1 MIVAAR
7 IDRMFQLILNR
18 RPSLDEIDEF
28 SKFSREHGLANACR
42 LLLNSNEFLFV
53 N

>member
-1 MIVAAR
+1 VE
-7 IDRMFQLILNR
+7 LILS
-18 RPSLDEIDEF
+18 RPATDAENKDLS
-28 SKFSREHGLANACR
+28 SYATRHGLANACR